1 MGIYR
6 KQHVVPH
13 LEGLE
18 SYYRKLRSALEG
30 TAPNPNNAE
39 QYHSS
44 PDRFEREYIEI
55 DFDLLVRMAKHFR
68 VEAEGFG
75 ALKKKAAKPIHR

>member
-1 MGIYR
+1 
-6 KQHVVPH
+6 V
-13 LEGLE
+13 
-18 SYYRKLRSALEG
+18 
-30 TAPNPNNAE
+30 
-39 QYHSS
+39 
-44 PDRFEREYIEI
+44 REYIEI